1 MHERAQLGRSVED
14 AVADLYRR
22 DGYVVERNFRAGR
35 LEIDLVAA
43 RPGLAVFCEVKSRS
57 SDRFGSPAEA
67 VNHQKQSRIKRAAA
81 AWLGERRP
89 GSVEVRFDV
98 VSAIV
103 RNGRVELTRIE
114 DAF

>member
-1 MHERAQLGRSVED
+1 MHARALLGRAVEE
-14 AVADLYRR
+14 AVAELYRR

-35 LEIDLVAA
+35 IEIDLVAA

-57 SDRFGSPAEA
+57 TDRFGLPAEA
-67 VNHQKQSRIKRAAA
+67 VDRAKQARIKRAAA
-81 AWLGERRP
+81 AWLSERRVGP
-89 GSVEVRFDV
+89 VEIRFDV

-103 RNGRVELTRIE
+103 RDGRVDLTRIE